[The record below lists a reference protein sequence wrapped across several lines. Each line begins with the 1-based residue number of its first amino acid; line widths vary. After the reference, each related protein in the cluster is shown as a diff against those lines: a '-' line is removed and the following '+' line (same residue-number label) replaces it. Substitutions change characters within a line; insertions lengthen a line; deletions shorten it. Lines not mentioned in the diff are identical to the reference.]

1 MKRIDVNT
9 TAAAITAAVRSRLQD
24 ATDAAVVIVVVDDG
38 SSFLPPP
45 DQEVHA
51 LRDFARRLGL
61 SVPDLDP
68 AAGLGFGVIR
78 TPLLLEVDTVAR
90 LGLSE
95 VFFWPYGE
103 ADLPIGDQEQPKPVP
118 VWQRLNAPPSSVTRR
133 QARGPRVKGG
143 KEVKPG

>member
-1 MKRIDVNT
+1 MKRIDVYT

-24 ATDAAVVIVVVDDG
+24 VTGAGVVIVVVDDD

-51 LRDFARRLGL
+51 LRDFAKGFGL

-68 AAGLGFGVIR
+68 AVGLSFGVICQ
-78 TPLLLEVDTVAR
+78 PLLVEVATAAR
-90 LGLSE
+90 LGLPE

-103 ADLPIGDQEQPKPVP
+103 ADPPVGDQEQPKPVP
-118 VWQRLNAPPSSVTRR
+118 VWQRLNAPPSSATRR
-133 QARGPRVKGG
+133 QARGPWVRPG
-143 KEVKPG
+143 KIVKPG

>member
-1 MKRIDVNT
+1 MKRIDVCT

-24 ATDAAVVIVVVDDG
+24 VTDAGVVIVVVDDG

-51 LRDFARRLGL
+51 LRDFAKGLGL

-68 AAGLGFGVIR
+68 AAGLSFGVIR
-78 TPLLLEVDTVAR
+78 TPLLVEVDTVAR
-90 LGLSE
+90 LGLPE
-95 VFFWPYGE
+95 VFHWPYGE
-103 ADLPIGDQEQPKPVP
+103 ASPPVGDQEQPKPVP
-118 VWQRLNAPPSSVTRR
+118 VWKRLNAHPSSVTRR
-133 QARGPRVKGG
+133 QARGSRMRGG